1 MLMLGYKAYIYIYLH
16 CYSSLFFW
24 LSKRM
29 FTQTYPSDTQLH
41 CVKTSTS
48 FGNYS
53 KFFFP
58 YLTMIHV
65 NTPTSFPSP
74 PKYQDPV
81 VQRAD
86 KAFRQIYSYQQD
98 NCFSN
103 VMPNYEQRFIQQI
116 ALSPQCSIPQL
127 FWLPWQ
133 TKKESVAHVRQLC
146 SKLQHCYDLAWVV

>member
-1 MLMLGYKAYIYIYLH
+1 MRPRRPKQYCLQLVIYIYLH
-16 CYSSLFFW
+16 SYLSLFFW

-29 FTQTYPSDTQLH
+29 FTQTYPSDTQSH

-86 KAFRQIYSYQQD
+86 KAFQQIYSYQQD

-103 VMPNYEQRFIQQI
+103 VMPNCEQRFIQQI
-116 ALSPQCSIPQL
+116 VLSNPVLHVTTI
-127 FWLPWQ
+127 
-133 TKKESVAHVRQLC
+133 SVAM
-146 SKLQHCYDLAWVV
+146 AN